1 MRGGGGFFSTET
13 DNNCEVMIVH
23 TSIRAETNIIFH
35 YSNNWH
41 AKRTNIRILE
51 LLLLND
57 YKLPFQC

>member
-1 MRGGGGFFSTET
+1 MYLCCVE
-13 DNNCEVMIVH
+13 C
-23 TSIRAETNIIFH
+23 RAETNSIFH

-41 AKRTNIRILE
+41 AKRTNIRIIE